1 MKADD
6 IAKTICGE
14 FEKISTKEEK
24 DGYAG
29 VIIIKNLLDNKSI
42 EPNYLAKFHKI
53 PVEFFNRAYDRLE
66 RSGIFLPYSWLY
78 NNFALS
84 KRDINRDKN
93 YMIDWCYI
101 AAKSS
106 GYTL

>member
-6 IAKTICGE
+6 IAKIICGE
-14 FEKISTKEEK
+14 FDKILTREEK

-29 VIIIKNLLDNKSI
+29 VIIIKNFLDDKSL
-42 EPNYLAKFHKI
+42 EPGYLSKFHKI
-53 PVEFFNRAYDRLE
+53 PVEFFNRAYERLE
-66 RSGIFLPYSWLY
+66 KSGIFLPYSWLY
-78 NNFALS
+78 KSYDLS
-84 KRDINRDKN
+84 RSDINKDRSS
-93 YMIDWCYI
+93 MIDWCYI